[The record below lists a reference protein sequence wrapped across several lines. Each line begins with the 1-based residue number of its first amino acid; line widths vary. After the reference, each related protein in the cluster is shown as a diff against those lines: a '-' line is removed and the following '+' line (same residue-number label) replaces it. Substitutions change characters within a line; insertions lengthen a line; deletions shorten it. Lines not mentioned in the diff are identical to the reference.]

1 VFGVGVFAG
10 LVAVGWLVTRPRLV
24 PTGPVER
31 TDELGGHL
39 AAMLVLGVVAL
50 VVAAQNP
57 FALVFVLPS
66 LHAWLWLPHAS
77 ERGRA
82 AALGVYAVGFAGPVL
97 LLGSFAFR
105 YELGFDAIWYLTA
118 LTSVGFVPVAL
129 VLAFLAWGAA
139 AAQVGAVAA
148 GRYTPYPAADERAP
162 RGPIRESIRQAVLFS
177 RRRRARHA
185 PAEDAESAEGD

>member
-1 VFGVGVFAG
+1 MLA
-10 LVAVGWLVTRPRLV
+10 
-24 PTGPVER
+24 
-31 TDELGGHL
+31 LGI
-39 AAMLVLGVVAL
+39 VAL

-57 FALVFVLPS
+57 FTLIFILPS

-82 AALGVYAVGFAGPVL
+82 AALGVYAIGFVGPLL

-105 YELGFDAIWYLTA
+105 YEFGLDALWYLVA

-129 VLAFLAWGAA
+129 ILSFLAWGAA

-148 GRYTPYPAADERAP
+148 GRYAPYPAADEHPR
-162 RGPIRESIRQAVLFS
+162 RGPIRESIRQAVLLT
-177 RRRRARHA
+177 RRMRAHA
-185 PAEDAESAEGD
+185 ETADDAESAEGD